1 MILTETEPTTVD
13 LESTV
18 RLSLI
23 PGIGPR
29 TRMVL
34 LERFGTPAGV
44 FAAPVERLRQV
55 PGVGGKLSLAI
66 TQAQHEVDVGAE
78 LQLCQEHG
86 IQVIAR
92 ESEPYPLGLRT
103 IPDPPGILFCRGQ
116 LEPRD
121 AIALAIVGTRHAT
134 QYGLRHAERLAEGL
148 SRAGFTIVSGLARG
162 IDTAAHRGALQAGG
176 RTIAVLGSGL
186 LRIYPPENRKL
197 SEAIAAS
204 GALLSEAPIRSRP
217 LRGAFPQRNRLIS
230 GLSLGLIVLE
240 AGLRSGAL
248 ISAHHALEQGREVFA
263 VPGPIDS
270 HVSRGCHQLIRE
282 GAKLVET
289 IEDVLEELGPLAT
302 VASLGGDQ
310 EIRHPAELQLNDQ
323 ERSVLNAIGSE
334 PTTIEQVV
342 ATSGLP
348 VARVLSTASV
358 LEMRHLVRRLSGQ
371 LLVRY

>member
-1 MILTETEPTTVD
+1 MLAEMETMGTEF
-13 LESTV
+13 ESTM
-18 RLSLI
+18 RLALI

-34 LERFGTPAGV
+34 LERFGTSAGV
-44 FAAPVERLRQV
+44 LTASAEALRQV
-55 PGVGGKLSLAI
+55 PGVGGKLSRAI
-66 TQAQHEVDVGAE
+66 VQAQQEIDVASE
-78 LQLCQEHG
+78 LRLCREHR
-86 IQVIAR
+86 IRPITPETAD
-92 ESEPYPLGLRT
+92 YPAGLRT
-103 IPDPPGILFCRGQ
+103 IPDPPGVLFCRGE
-116 LEPRD
+116 LLPRD

-148 SRAGFTIVSGLARG
+148 ARAGFTIVSGLARG
-162 IDTAAHRGALQAGG
+162 IDAAAHRGAIQAGG
-176 RTIAVLGSGL
+176 RTLAVLGSGL
-186 LRIYPPENRKL
+186 LRIYPPEHRTLAERVAEN
-197 SEAIAAS
+197 

-263 VPGPIDS
+263 VPGSIDS
-270 HVSRGCHQLIRE
+270 PVSRGCHQLLRE

-289 IEDVLEELGPLAT
+289 IDDILEELGPLAN

-310 EIRHPAELQLNDQ
+310 AIRHPAELQLNEQ
-323 ERSVLNAIGSE
+323 ERAVLDAIGTD
-334 PTTIEQVV
+334 PTTIEQIVV
-342 ATSGLP
+342 TSHLP

-371 LLVRY
+371 LLVRC

>member
-1 MILTETEPTTVD
+1 MLAETETMGTEF
-13 LESTV
+13 ESTM
-18 RLSLI
+18 RLALI

-34 LERFGTPAGV
+34 LERFGTSAGV
-44 FAAPVERLRQV
+44 LTASAEALRQV
-55 PGVGGKLSLAI
+55 PGVGGKLSRAI
-66 TQAQHEVDVGAE
+66 IQAQQEIDVASE
-78 LQLCQEHG
+78 LRLCREHR
-86 IQVIAR
+86 IRPITPETAD
-92 ESEPYPLGLRT
+92 YPAGLRT
-103 IPDPPGILFCRGQ
+103 IPDPPGVLFCRGE
-116 LEPRD
+116 LLPRD

-148 SRAGFTIVSGLARG
+148 AHAGFTIVSGLARG
-162 IDTAAHRGALQAGG
+162 IDAAAHRGAIQAGG
-176 RTIAVLGSGL
+176 RTLAVLGSGL
-186 LRIYPPENRKL
+186 LRIYPPEHRTL
-197 SEAIAAS
+197 AERIAEQ
-204 GALLSEAPIRSRP
+204 GALLSEAPVRSRP

-263 VPGPIDS
+263 VPGSIDS
-270 HVSRGCHQLIRE
+270 PVSRGCHQLLRE

-289 IEDVLEELGPLAT
+289 IDDILEELGPLAT

-310 EIRHPAELQLNDQ
+310 AIRHPAELQLNEQ
-323 ERSVLNAIGSE
+323 ERAVLDAIGTD
-334 PTTIEQVV
+334 PTTIEQIVV
-342 ATSGLP
+342 TSHLP

-371 LLVRY
+371 LLVRC